1 MMKDNYARFSR
12 LKDSAEERGR
22 SEYLFSDDDVR
33 FFISN
38 RLTPLKSALDGL
50 IDRVV
55 SDKDWYS
62 V

>member
-1 MMKDNYARFSR
+1 MLF
-12 LKDSAEERGR
+12 R
-22 SEYLFSDDDVR
+22 SFSDDDVR